1 MQKIT
6 INQNGKK
13 DGWDYEY
20 IIKDGLE
27 IRYGIPVFYE
37 NGVATKIR
45 TNHSDYDFNDKEHAM
60 YVGGINSDVLYSP
73 DGKFAYIKE
82 NTTFDIEFLKRI
94 MPYKDFTYNNKIPKE
109 YTFFTNE
116 KDFLNVINSI

>member
-6 INQNGKK
+6 INKNGKK
-13 DGWDYEY
+13 DGWDF
-20 IIKDGLE
+20 GCG
-27 IRYGIPVFYE
+27 IRVFYE

-45 TNHSDYDFNDKEHAM
+45 TAMGDYDFNDKEHAM
-60 YVGGINSDVLYSP
+60 YVCGINSDVSYGL
-73 DGKFAYIKE
+73 DGKFVYIYE

-94 MPYKDFTYNNKIPKE
+94 MPYKDFTYNNKTPKE

-116 KDFLNVINSI
+116 KDFFNAINLI